1 MSRPL
6 RRLLSEG
13 SFFLLLMACAL
24 LCGWRW
30 LLAAALAAVVHEG
43 GHLLLLRAFHAGRGR
58 LRIDAAG
65 LCWERQGRL
74 LRYGQELT
82 AALAGPAA
90 NLLAA
95 LALAFA
101 AGRFRWETGYY
112 LAGTQLVPGLFNL
125 LPVLPLDGAQA
136 LELFLSW
143 LMGPIPAARLTEA
156 VSLLTL
162 GLLLGS
168 AVWFL
173 ALTGTGLLLLGTL
186 ALLGLSLREMGLVKE
201 VGRE

>member
-1 MSRPL
+1 MSRPV

-13 SFFLLLMACAL
+13 SFFLILLAFAL
-24 LCGWRW
+24 LCGWEW
-30 LLAAALAAVVHEG
+30 LLAAALAAAVHEA
-43 GHLLLLRAFHAGRGR
+43 GHLLLLRSFHAGQGR

-65 LCWERQGRL
+65 LCWEQRGRL
-74 LRYGQELT
+74 LSYGQEL
-82 AALAGPAA
+82 AATLAGSAA

-95 LALAFA
+95 LLLAAVA
-101 AGRFRWETGYY
+101 ARTGWETGYF
-112 LAGTQLVPGLFNL
+112 LAGTQLAPALFNL

-136 LELFLSW
+136 LELLVAW
-143 LMGPIPAARLTEA
+143 LIEPVFAARLTEA

-173 ALTGTGLLLLGTL
+173 ALTGTGFLLIGTL
-186 ALLGLSLREMGLVKE
+186 ALLGLSLREMGLVNRGE
-201 VGRE
+201 RE